1 VQLLGSMDNSQA
13 KLQVAVACGCVAA
26 AHIGQPQAGLG
37 SQIVKCEKRLQ
48 DIAGGK
54 VHACDL

>member
-1 VQLLGSMDNSQA
+1 MMDN
-13 KLQVAVACGCVAA
+13 
-26 AHIGQPQAGLG
+26 QPQQAELG

-54 VHACDL
+54 VQLVTCDYDSNNKSDV